1 MVKLNT
7 ASVYD
12 LASFKG
18 IGLKKAKEIL
28 KDENEEFARVYR
40 KHREL
45 DEKIVEL
52 EERHYLTPE
61 EEIQEKTMK
70 KDKLRLKDKMAE
82 MIKEYQA
89 NQ

>member
-1 MVKLNT
+1 MT
-7 ASVYD
+7 AT
-12 LASFKG
+12 K
-18 IGLKKAKEIL
+18 
-28 KDENEEFARVYR
+28 
-40 KHREL
+40 
-45 DEKIVEL
+45 
-52 EERHYLTPE
+52 

>member
-1 MVKLNT
+1 MPVL
-7 ASVYD
+7 
-12 LASFKG
+12 SFE
-18 IGLKKAKEIL
+18 KAKEIL
-28 KDENEEFARVYR
+28 KNENEEFARICR

-45 DEKIVEL
+45 DEKITEL
-52 EERHYLTPE
+52 EERRYLTPE

-89 NQ
+89 D

>member
-1 MVKLNT
+1 MPVL
-7 ASVYD
+7 
-12 LASFKG
+12 SFE
-18 IGLKKAKEIL
+18 KAKEIL
-28 KDENEEFARVYR
+28 KNENEEFVRIYR

-45 DEKIVEL
+45 DEKIAAL
-52 EERHYLTPE
+52 EERRYLTPE

-89 NQ
+89 S

>member
-1 MVKLNT
+1 MPSL
-7 ASVYD
+7 
-12 LASFKG
+12 SFE
-18 IGLKKAKEIL
+18 KAKEIL

-45 DEKIVEL
+45 DEKIMEL
-52 EERHYLTPE
+52 EERRYLTPE

>member
-1 MVKLNT
+1 MPVL
-7 ASVYD
+7 
-12 LASFKG
+12 SFEKV
-18 IGLKKAKEIL
+18 KEIL
-28 KDENEEFARVYR
+28 KNENEEFARIYR

-45 DEKIVEL
+45 DEKIAEL
-52 EERHYLTPE
+52 EERRYLTPE

-89 NQ
+89 S